1 MCGNLTFFSTFPHLI
16 SQNQPIICGNLT
28 FLGTF
33 PQMMGIRE
41 KIKILVVNSEQ
52 YLYICNEY
60 LKRLTYERNGIRDRE
75 SQVGP

>member
-1 MCGNLTFFSTFPHLI
+1 MLYFW
-16 SQNQPIICGNLT
+16 
-28 FLGTF
+28 GTF

-41 KIKILVVNSEQ
+41 KIKIMVANSEQ
-52 YLYICNEY
+52 YLYICNKY